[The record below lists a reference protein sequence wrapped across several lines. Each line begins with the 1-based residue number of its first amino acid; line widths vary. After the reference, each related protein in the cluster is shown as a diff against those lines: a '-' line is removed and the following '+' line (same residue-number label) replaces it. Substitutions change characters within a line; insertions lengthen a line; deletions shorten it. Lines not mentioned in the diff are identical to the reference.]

1 MKIQVVTENFELGER
16 VLNIIQDKLN
26 EGLEKYLP
34 SFDEDI
40 KQARVKI
47 EKRTRWGY
55 KVSFNMWLPRKEHIF
70 AEETGEDLMAA
81 VTKLREAAEKQIKKY
96 LEEIKS

>member
-1 MKIQVVTENFELGER
+1 MKIQVVAENFELGER
-16 VLNIIQDKLN
+16 VLDIIQDKLN

-34 SFDEDI
+34 SLDEDI
-40 KQARVKI
+40 KQAQVKI

-70 AEETGEDLMAA
+70 AEETGEDLMTAII
-81 VTKLREAAEKQIKKY
+81 KLREAVEKQLKKY

>member
-1 MKIQVVTENFELGER
+1 MKIQVVTENFELGDR
-16 VLNIIQDKLN
+16 TLSIIQHKIDKD
-26 EGLEKYLP
+26 LEKYLP
-34 SFDEDI
+34 SFNKDI

-70 AEETGEDLMAA
+70 AEETGEDLL
-81 VTKLREAAEKQIKKY
+81 VTFTKLREEVKKQLKKY
-96 LEEIKS
+96 LEKIKS